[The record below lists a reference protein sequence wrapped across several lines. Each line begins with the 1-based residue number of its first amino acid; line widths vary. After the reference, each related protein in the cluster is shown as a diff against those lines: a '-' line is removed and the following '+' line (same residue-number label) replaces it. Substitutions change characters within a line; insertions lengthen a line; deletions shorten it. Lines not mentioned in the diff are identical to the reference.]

1 LSDAPEV
8 LEGFSTPELD
18 IEVSSAHFERFA
30 AAPTLVFGGRVTERA
45 GRPVYTIALRCQINV
60 DPARRRYDADSREKL
75 SELFGEPQRWGA
87 TTKSFMWARVDV
99 LVPSFEGATDFDIT
113 VPCSYDLEI
122 TTTRYLRGLSD
133 GAVPMSFHLSG
144 SVFYKASTGEL
155 RITQVPWDIDV
166 RYELSLAVWK
176 DMMEHH
182 YPNSG
187 WVRFEERTLDRLLKY
202 KAEQG
207 LTSLDACLMELLENN
222 DGHEEENS
230 AVRIKE
236 AGVGDDGGA

>member
-1 LSDAPEV
+1 MSDAPEV
-8 LEGFSTPELD
+8 LEGFSAPALD

-30 AAPTLVFGGRVTERA
+30 AAPTLVFGARVTERA
-45 GRPVYTIALRCQINV
+45 SHPIYTIALRCQINV
-60 DPARRRYDADSREKL
+60 DPARRRYDADARERL

-99 LVPSFEGATDFDIT
+99 LVPSFEGATDFDIA

-144 SVFYKASTGEL
+144 SVFYKAASGEL

-166 RYELSLAVWK
+166 RYELPLAIWR

-182 YPNSG
+182 YPKSG
-187 WVRFEERTLDRLLKY
+187 WVRFEERTLNGLLKF
-202 KAEQG
+202 KAERG
-207 LTSLDACLMELLENN
+207 LASLDACLMELLEND
-222 DGHEEENS
+222 DGDRDENS
-230 AVRIKE
+230 VVRIKE
-236 AGVGDDGGA
+236 SGVGDDDGA

>member
-8 LEGFSTPELD
+8 LEGLSTPALD
-18 IEVSSAHFERFA
+18 IEVSAAHFERFA
-30 AAPTLVFGGRVTERA
+30 ASPTLVFGARITERA
-45 GRPVYTIALRCQINV
+45 NRPIYTIALRCQINV
-60 DPARRRYDADSREKL
+60 DPARRRYDAASRVRL
-75 SELFGEPQRWGA
+75 SEQFGEPERWGA

-122 TTTRYLRGLSD
+122 TATRYLRGLSD

-144 SVFYKASTGEL
+144 SVFYKSSTGEL
-155 RITQVPWDIDV
+155 RITQVPWDMDV
-166 RYELSLAVWK
+166 RYELPLSVWN

-187 WVRFEERTLDRLLKY
+187 WVRFERKTLDRLLQY
-202 KAEQG
+202 KAERG
-207 LTSLDACLMELLENN
+207 MTSLDACLIGLLEN
-222 DGHEEENS
+222 DGIEEENS
-230 AVRIKE
+230 PVRIKG
-236 AGVGDDGGA
+236 AGRPGGDDVP